1 VEKPELVN
9 IVSLSIAGRDSENQ
23 DCVAFRDKGV
33 VRLLV
38 AADGMGGA
46 KGGGVASQEVVSVV
60 TEEFDRFSE
69 PPNDKTFEEIK
80 RRFEMQAANNPLLSK
95 MATTL
100 TACLISGDQCE
111 YVHVGDSRIYHL
123 RGGGLLSRTKDQTEL
138 QHLLDE
144 KIISRAKAKRYPRKN
159 VLLSVI
165 SLLND
170 YEVERGV
177 FKLATGD
184 RLLVITD
191 GIYNVLAKK
200 ELVRLSVRSASME
213 ELVQSIEHEIIT
225 RGPVDD
231 FSVVGYEHR

>member
-1 VEKPELVN
+1 MEKLELVN
-9 IVSLSIAGRDSENQ
+9 IVSLSMAGRDSENQ
-23 DCVAFRDKGV
+23 DCVAFRDKGA

-38 AADGMGGA
+38 AADGMGGS
-46 KGGGVASQEVVSVV
+46 KGGGTASQEVVNAV
-60 TEEFDRFSE
+60 TEGFDRYSE
-69 PPNDKTFEEIK
+69 PPNDEVFEEIK
-80 RRFEMQAANNPLLSK
+80 RRFEKHIGNDPSLSK

-100 TACLISGDQCE
+100 TACVISGDQCE

-123 RGGGLLSRTKDQTEL
+123 RGEGLVSRTKDQTEL

-144 KIISRAKAKRYPRKN
+144 KVISRAKAKRYPRKN

-170 YEVERGV
+170 FEIERGV
-177 FKLATGD
+177 FKLVSGD

-200 ELVRLSVRSASME
+200 ELVQLSVSSASME
-213 ELVQSIEHEIIT
+213 ELVQSIKHEIIT